1 MNDTTSLPTRTSVVV
16 IGSGFAGLGTAI
28 RLKQA
33 GVQDFVILESA
44 DEVGGTWR
52 DNTYPGAACD
62 IQSHLYSFSFEPNPE
77 WTKAFSPQPEIQR
90 YLVHCADRYGLRD
103 HLFPRTLVVDATWDE
118 DQRTW
123 TVTSRDGRTW
133 VADAVVGAIGGL
145 RDPSYPDLPGRESFQ
160 GTVMHS
166 ARWDHDV
173 DLTGKRVAVVG
184 TGASAVQIVPA
195 IAGTA
200 EHVTLLQ
207 RTPPWI
213 LPRNQRDYPPLLRQ
227 AFRRVPGLRA
237 LHRTQLYWQ
246 NELRFAAFGR
256 LHKVLMPLAEKV
268 SRRYMR
274 SQITDPELRRTVQ
287 PDYRLGCKRML
298 ISDDYYPSLTR
309 DDVSVVADG
318 IAEVTPTGLVTA
330 TGQVVEA
337 DVIVYCT
344 GFHIESPLGP
354 LSITGTGGT
363 TLREAWGARPIAYMG
378 VAMPGF
384 PNLFLMVGPN
394 SGLGHNSIIF
404 MIESQLN
411 HVIPALQRI
420 VQGDIAE
427 LDLQPSALQDFQDEV
442 DRRTRATVWAS
453 GCDSWYLGD
462 DGVNYT
468 LWPGSTAEYRLRM
481 ARFDERPYRVV
492 RKADLPAPARAAR
505 ATA

>member
-1 MNDTTSLPTRTSVVV
+1 MSPRTDTTPTRTAVVV

-33 GVQDFVILESA
+33 GIQDFVILEGE

-62 IQSHLYSFSFEPNPE
+62 IQSHLYSFSFEPNPD
-77 WTKAFSPQPEIQR
+77 WSKAYSPQPEIQR

-103 HLFPRTLVVDATWDE
+103 HLYTGAWVLDATWD
-118 DQRTW
+118 DQEKTW
-123 TVTSRDGRTW
+123 TVTTEDGRVW
-133 VADAVVGAIGGL
+133 IADAMVGAIGGL
-145 RDPSYPDLPGRESFQ
+145 RDPKYPAIPGRDRFE

-173 DLTGKRVAVVG
+173 DLAGKRVAVVG

-195 IAGTA
+195 IAEAA
-200 EHVTLLQ
+200 EHVTLMQ

-213 LPRNQRDYPPLLRQ
+213 LPRNQHDYPTLLKQ
-227 AFRRVPGLRA
+227 AFRHVPGLRR

-246 NELRFAAFGR
+246 NELRFAGFGR
-256 LHKVLMPLAEKV
+256 LNTVIMPLAEKL
-268 SRRYMR
+268 SAAYMR
-274 SQITDPELRRTVQ
+274 SQVSDPELRAKVT

-309 DDVSVVADG
+309 DDVDVVTDG
-318 IAEVTPTGLVTA
+318 IAEITPTGLVTT
-330 TGQVVEA
+330 TGDAIDV

-344 GFHIESPLGP
+344 GFQIEAPLGR
-354 LSITGTGGT
+354 LTVRGRGGT
-363 TLREAWGARPIAYMG
+363 TMREAWGDRPIAWMG

-384 PNLFLMVGPN
+384 PNSFLLVGPN

-411 HVIPALQRI
+411 HVIPAIQRI
-420 VQGDIAE
+420 VQGDVAE
-427 LDLQPSALQDFQDEV
+427 VDLRPEALQRFQDEV
-442 DRRTRATVWAS
+442 DRRSQHTVWAS
-453 GCDSWYLGD
+453 GCDSWYLGE

-468 LWPGSTAEYRLRM
+468 LWPGSTAEYRVRM
-481 ARFDERPYRVV
+481 ARFDPRPYRITK
-492 RKADLPAPARAAR
+492 RSDLPAREPQP